1 MTDAKATFTR
11 TVPVRLACRRCGSRY
26 EYDRVISVTR
36 RPQPGET
43 FEAATSAALAALDR
57 EQAASDLVVVRCPEC
72 GKFAPGSLKTRLL
85 MLGSF
90 LLGAAF
96 CAIAAVG
103 LLILA
108 AETGQFFWVLALLAT
123 LGVPACLLFALF
135 SLLSPTTH
143 KTRLVLG

>member
-11 TVPVRLACRRCGSRY
+11 TVPVRLVCRRCSARY

-36 RPQPGET
+36 RPRPDET
-43 FEAATSAALAALDR
+43 FEAAAGAALAELDR
-57 EQAASDLVVVRCPEC
+57 QQAAPDLVVVRCPGC
-72 GKFAPGSLKTRLL
+72 GRFAPGSLQTRLL
-85 MLGSF
+85 MLGAF

-108 AETGQFFWVLALLAT
+108 AETGKFFWLLALLAT
-123 LGVPACLLFALF
+123 LGVPACLLFALI

-143 KTRLVLG
+143 ETRLVLG

>member
-1 MTDAKATFTR
+1 MNDAKATFTR
-11 TVPVRLACRRCGSRY
+11 TVPVRLVCRRCGARY

-36 RPQPGET
+36 RPRPGET
-43 FEAATSAALAALDR
+43 FEAAVGAAQADLDR
-57 EQAASDLVVVRCPEC
+57 EQAAPDLVVVRCPEC
-72 GKFAPGSLKTRLL
+72 GRFAPGSLKARLL
-85 MLGSF
+85 MVGAS

-103 LLILA
+103 LLLLA

-123 LGVPACLLFALF
+123 LGVPACLLFALI